1 MCTFAGARLLLLCEI
16 TVLRLLPVFQSAHL
30 LLIGFKF
37 CVFMYVQ
44 GVCGV
49 YLPLCVGV
57 CLWACGGQRRI
68 WVSCSVHSLLSPLR
82 QGLKGFVIVFF
93 SVMVWACRHFCLLV
107 LLEGNSLIGARGD
120 GSVARC

>member
-1 MCTFAGARLLLLCEI
+1 MCTFAGACLLLLCEI

-44 GVCGV
+44 GVYGV

-68 WVSCSVHSLLSPLR
+68 WVSCSVHSLLSPLK
-82 QGLKGFVIVFF
+82 L
-93 SVMVWACRHFCLLV
+93 CHCLLFSDGV
-107 LLEGNSLIGARGD
+107 GLQTFLPAR
-120 GSVARC
+120 VAGR